1 MQQYFERNKFPKF
14 KDIIEQS
21 FGFEFWRRENIL
33 SYIRDMTIILLDEI
47 DMAEKLLEYSQDKAQ
62 GEWFTAKASDLI
74 NQIESDFQYY
84 VEVTEIKKKISSDK
98 AAASVYLTLRERID
112 RLKSWG

>member
-1 MQQYFERNKFPKF
+1 M
-14 KDIIEQS
+14 
-21 FGFEFWRRENIL
+21 
-33 SYIRDMTIILLDEI
+33 SYIGDMTTVLLDEI
-47 DMAEKLLEYSQDKAQ
+47 DMAEKLLKYSQDKAY
-62 GEWFTAKASDLI
+62 GIWFMGKASDLI
-74 NQIESDFQYY
+74 NQIQNDFQYY